1 VSYAAVHYGN
11 LRMIYLLKIVIFLG
25 GVEKEQRVSHFKM
38 AQSSSAEARKSKA
51 RG

>member
-1 VSYAAVHYGN
+1 
-11 LRMIYLLKIVIFLG
+11 MIYLLKLVIFL
-25 GVEKEQRVSHFKM
+25 GVEKEQRVSHVKM